1 MAVLLQNRKSNSA
14 KISYCEDYCQ
24 KFWVYYENVKQNIL
38 TEFSWVIVF
47 SWPKELQIFFKPL
60 NEL

>member
-1 MAVLLQNRKSNSA
+1 MAVLPQNRKSNAA
-14 KISYCEDYCQ
+14 KISDCVDYCQ
-24 KFWVYYENVKQNIL
+24 KFWACYENVKQNIL

-47 SWPKELQIFFKPL
+47 SRPKEFLIFFKLL